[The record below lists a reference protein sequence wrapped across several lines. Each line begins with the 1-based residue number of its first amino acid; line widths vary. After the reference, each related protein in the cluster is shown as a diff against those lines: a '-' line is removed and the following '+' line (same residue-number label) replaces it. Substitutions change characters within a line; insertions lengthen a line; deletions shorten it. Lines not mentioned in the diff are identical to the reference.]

1 MTSSEMN
8 QTVPGASSEAD
19 AVDLTPTGNTVVV
32 GLQWGDEGKGQ
43 LVDVFSERFDL
54 IARYNG
60 GNNAGHSVHIGKQ
73 KFALHLIPSGILHAE
88 KINVIGNGLVVD
100 PSPETGI
107 LKEIDGLRDRG
118 VKVED
123 NLRISSRAHV
133 VLSYHKLQDALWDQ
147 ALGMSRGDD
156 QKIGTTGRGIGP
168 CYADKALRSTAI
180 RMGDLL
186 DRDRLREK
194 LTHIVVVKNAILAA
208 LAERCEQSWTPLD
221 ADALTDEYSQYGER
235 LRQHICDTREL
246 LQQAVDA
253 GGRVLF
259 EGANAALLDVDHGT
273 YPFVTSS
280 SCSSLGVG
288 TGTGIPGRHLQSIVG
303 VAKAYVSR
311 VGGGP
316 HPTEQDDEVGEHLC
330 NVGHEFGTTTGR
342 PRRCGW
348 LDLTAVRYSAQIN
361 GCTSL
366 ACTGL
371 SVLSGL
377 DPVRVCVGYDYD
389 GKRYDTFPPDADV
402 LAKATPIY
410 ETLDGFS
417 APTGEV
423 RSFEQLPD
431 AAKAYIHRIET
442 FVGVPVHYVCVGR
455 RRDQILTRRSSLTD
469 LPSTD

>member
-1 MTSSEMN
+1 MN
-8 QTVPGASSEAD
+8 QTVPGASPHAD
-19 AVDLTPTGNTVVV
+19 SADLTPTGNTVVV

-60 GNNAGHSVHIGKQ
+60 GNNAGHSVHIGEQ

-88 KINVIGNGLVVD
+88 KINVIGNGVVVD

-123 NLRISSRAHV
+123 NLRISNRAHV
-133 VLSYHKLQDALWDQ
+133 VLSYHKVQDALWDQ
-147 ALGMSRGDD
+147 AVGMSRGDD

-194 LTHIVVVKNAILAA
+194 LEHIVVVKNAILAA
-208 LAERCEQSWTPLD
+208 LAERCGQSWQPFD
-221 ADALTDEYSQYGER
+221 ADALTEEFGRYGER
-235 LRQHICDTREL
+235 LGRHICDTREL
-246 LQQAVDA
+246 LQHSIEA

-288 TGTGIPGRHLQSIVG
+288 PGTGIPGRHLQSIVG

-316 HPTEQDDEVGEHLC
+316 HPTEQTGGVGEHLR

-361 GCTSL
+361 GCTAL

-377 DPVRVCVGYDYD
+377 DALKVCVGYEHD
-389 GKRYDTFPPDADV
+389 GKRYDTFPPDADL
-402 LAKATPIY
+402 LAKATPVY
-410 ETLDGFS
+410 ETLEGFS
-417 APTGEV
+417 EPVGEV
-423 RSFEQLPD
+423 RAFDDLP
-431 AAKAYIHRIET
+431 APAKAYIQRIEQ
-442 FVGVPVHYVCVGR
+442 FVDVPVEYVCVGR
-455 RRDQILTRRSSLTD
+455 RRDQILLRRSSPTET
-469 LPSTD
+469 PATN